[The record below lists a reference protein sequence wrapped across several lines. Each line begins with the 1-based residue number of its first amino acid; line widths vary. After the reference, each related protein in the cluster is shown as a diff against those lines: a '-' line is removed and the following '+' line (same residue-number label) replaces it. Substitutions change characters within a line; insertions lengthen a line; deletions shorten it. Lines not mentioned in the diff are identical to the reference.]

1 MKALTQASSPPTSW
15 ETPPAV
21 FSWQSINVDTGI
33 NCQPNTVA
41 YVNHYWINE
50 RGEEASLISNKI
62 KLGGGSSAQN
72 WLTYDYAY
80 CGFSGYA
87 DGFRIEISTDCGATW
102 DSIYGASGTD
112 LQTTAYVNSPWYPT
126 CGSWETDSLD
136 LTSFGYNGDTIMVG
150 FVAINDYGNRFFM
163 DNVNINGQNILAI
176 EEGENNTFHTSIFPN
191 PTQGLFTIR
200 TDANKMKVEIYSTLG
215 ELVASKNIIGGLQQ
229 IDLSNEAKGIYF
241 IKLKSGNKI
250 EQRKLVVQ

>member
-1 MKALTQASSPPTSW
+1 MKLA
-15 ETPPAV
+15 
-21 FSWQSINVDTGI
+21 
-33 NCQPNTVA
+33 
-41 YVNHYWINE
+41 
-50 RGEEASLISNKI
+50 
-62 KLGGGSSAQN
+62 GGGSAQN

-112 LQTTAYVNSPWYPT
+112 LQTTGYVNSPWYPT

-163 DNVNINGQNILAI
+163 DNVNINGQNIIIGLDDEI
-176 EEGENNTFHTSIFPN
+176 TEFNTSIYPN
-191 PTQGLFTIR
+191 PTKGIFNIR
-200 TDANKMKVEIYSTLG
+200 TDANTMKVEVYSTLG
-215 ELVASKNIIGGLQQ
+215 RLVANEFIQGGLQQ
-229 IDLSNEAKGIYF
+229 IDLSKQPKGVYF
-241 IKLKSGNKI
+241 VKLMHKGTI